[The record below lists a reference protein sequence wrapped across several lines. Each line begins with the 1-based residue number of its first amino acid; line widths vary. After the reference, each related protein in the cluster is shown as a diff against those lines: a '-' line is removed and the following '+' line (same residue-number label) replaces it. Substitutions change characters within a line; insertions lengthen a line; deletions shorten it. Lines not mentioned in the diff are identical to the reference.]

1 MAHALG
7 PDPDFQERLVA
18 AGALDA
24 ISAAIVGE
32 SARVGTGE
40 GPDAK
45 AQGAEDLLLAAL
57 ASAYFLAAGSERHAS
72 GATGAGVGGVR
83 FLSVAVL

>member
-1 MAHALG
+1 M
-7 PDPDFQERLVA
+7 
-18 AGALDA
+18 
-24 ISAAIVGE
+24 
-32 SARVGTGE
+32 GTGE